1 MILHAMTP
9 VTKLLDATESTAIA
23 QAVQAI
29 RQGELVVFPTD
40 TLYGIGA
47 DTFNEAAVARLYAA
61 KQRPLSKGIPILLA
75 DLDDLEKVVTAVPDV
90 AQRYIEQHW
99 PGPLTLILPKAARL
113 PANIS
118 PNEGI
123 AVRIPDHT
131 GGRAFIRAA
140 GGALATS
147 SANLS
152 GQPAAT
158 SAAAALA
165 QLEGVAAVIL
175 DGGPSPQQMA
185 STIISFLGPVPKIVR
200 QGPLTI
206 TI

>member
-1 MILHAMTP
+1 MLTTNP
-9 VTKLLDATESTAIA
+9 TRLLPIQQPNAIDE
-23 QAVQAI
+23 AVQAI

-47 DTFNEAAVARLYAA
+47 DAFDETAVNKLYAA

-75 DLDDLEKVVTAVPDV
+75 DLSDLEKVVTAVPD
-90 AQRYIEQHW
+90 AAHRLIEQHW
-99 PGPLTLILPKAARL
+99 PGPLTLIVPKAAHL

-118 PNEGI
+118 PNAGV

-131 GGRAFIRAA
+131 AGRAFIRLA

-152 GQPAAT
+152 GRPPAT
-158 SAAAALA
+158 TAAEAMA
-165 QLEGVAAVIL
+165 QLAGITAVIL
-175 DGGPSPQQMA
+175 DDGPSPKQVA
-185 STIISFLGPVPKIVR
+185 STIVSFLGPEPVIVR
-200 QGPLTI
+200 QGPVSLNL
-206 TI
+206 

>member
-1 MILHAMTP
+1 MLTTNP
-9 VTKLLDATESTAIA
+9 TRLLPIQQPNAINE
-23 QAVQAI
+23 AVQAI

-47 DTFNEAAVARLYAA
+47 NAFDETAVNKLYAA

-75 DLDDLEKVVTAVPDV
+75 DLSDLEKVVTAVPD
-90 AQRYIEQHW
+90 AAYRLIEQHW
-99 PGPLTLILPKAARL
+99 PGPLTLIVPKAAHL

-118 PNEGI
+118 PNAGV

-131 GGRAFIRAA
+131 AGRAFIRLA

-152 GQPAAT
+152 GQPPATTAAE
-158 SAAAALA
+158 AMA
-165 QLEGVAAVIL
+165 QLAGITAIIL
-175 DGGPSPQQMA
+175 DDGPSPKQVA
-185 STIISFLGPVPKIVR
+185 STIVSFLAPEPVIVR
-200 QGPLTI
+200 QGPVSLNL
-206 TI
+206 